1 MSGMGSIVAV
11 DDTLESLQIITEILQ
26 AEGYAV
32 RAADSGTLALA
43 SVRARRPDL
52 ILLDVRMPDM
62 SGLEVCA
69 ALKADASTRDI
80 PIIFLSASTEF
91 SERLE
96 GFRLGGVDFV
106 TKPFQREELL
116 ARVHT
121 HMELGRLRGHLEN
134 LVAERTQALMVSHA
148 RLSLAMDI
156 AKLGYW
162 EYDIASDAFRFDED
176 FFKLYG
182 TSGAREGGHVLS
194 SREYERRFLFPEDAG
209 LVARGIE
216 AALADHSGQPVQLEH
231 RMRRADGS
239 LGHVLVRYVVVRDE
253 NGKATRL
260 YGANQDVSQRK
271 QAEAT
276 LEQLRHVQK
285 LDSIGRLAGG
295 IAHDF
300 NNLLAVVL
308 GHLELVDVRKGEP
321 AVKRHVGEAVQA
333 AHSAAALTRQ
343 LLLFARNQP
352 AAPVALQ
359 LNDVVTRTHRML
371 RRLIGED
378 IALELRVEPDL
389 PRVWMDPGRAEQV
402 LINLAVNA
410 RDAMPSGGSLTI
422 STRSVSLDGAK
433 LEAHGLSP
441 RVSRF
446 VALRVQDTGV
456 GMDTE
461 VLSHIF
467 EPFFTTKGVG
477 QGTGIGLATVHGV
490 IRQAGGLI
498 EVTSR
503 PGEGSSFD
511 VYVPVTERESA
522 VAAPVDDE
530 IPEGRGELVALVEDQ
545 SAVRALARSQ
555 LELLGY
561 RVCAF
566 GSAEEALAALTREPR
581 SLQLLLTDVILG
593 GMDGPSLVAELHKTE
608 PELAALYMTGYT
620 DDRELVRTLT
630 RGSTRVM
637 NKPFTIRELARAVRS
652 TIDSRGPA

>member
-1 MSGMGSIVAV
+1 MSDMGSIVAV
-11 DDTLESLQIITEILQ
+11 DDTLESLQVITEILQ

-32 RAADSGTLALA
+32 RPADSGALALA
-43 SVRARRPDL
+43 AVRARRPEL

-69 ALKADASTRDI
+69 ALKADPSTSHV

-116 ARVHT
+116 ARVRT
-121 HMELGRLRGHLEN
+121 HLELARLRGRLEN
-134 LVAERTQALMVSHA
+134 LVAERTQALTVSHA
-148 RLSLAMDI
+148 RLSLAMDL

-162 EYDIASDAFRFDED
+162 EYDIASDSYRFDED

-194 SREYERRFLFPEDAG
+194 SKAYEQRFVLPEDAG
-209 LVARGIE
+209 LVTRAIE
-216 AALADHSGQPVQLEH
+216 VALRDTSGQPAQLDH

-239 LGHVLVRYVVVRDE
+239 IGHVLVRYVVVRDE
-253 NGKATRL
+253 NKKPTRI
-260 YGANQDVSQRK
+260 YGANQDISERK

-276 LEQLRHVQK
+276 LEQLRHSQK
-285 LDSIGRLAGG
+285 LDSVGRLAGG

-308 GHLELVDVRKGEP
+308 GHLELVDPKRGE
-321 AVKRHVGEAVQA
+321 AELKRHVGEAVQA
-333 AHSAAALTRQ
+333 ANSAAALTRQ

-359 LNDVVTRTHRML
+359 LNDVVMRTHHML

-378 IALELRVEPDL
+378 IALELRIEPAL
-389 PRVWMDPGRAEQV
+389 PLVWMDPGRAEQV
-402 LINLAVNA
+402 LINLAINA

-422 STRSVSLDGAK
+422 ATRSQSLDGTK
-433 LEAHGLSP
+433 LEANGLSP
-441 RVSRF
+441 AMSRF
-446 VALRVQDTGV
+446 VMLRVQDTGV
-456 GMDTE
+456 GMSRE

-467 EPFFTTKGVG
+467 EPFFTTKPVG
-477 QGTGIGLATVHGV
+477 QGTGIGLATVHSV
-490 IRQAGGLI
+490 VRQAGGMI
-498 EVTSR
+498 EVVSQ

-511 VYVPVTERESA
+511 VYLPVTELENVEPRSA
-522 VAAPVDDE
+522 ADDF
-530 IPEGRGELVALVEDQ
+530 IPEGRGELVVLVEDQ

-561 RVCAF
+561 QVCAF
-566 GSAEEALAALTREPR
+566 ASAEEALQALQSEPR
-581 SLQLLLTDVILG
+581 SLKLLLTDVILG
-593 GMDGPSLVAELHKTE
+593 GMAGPSLVTELRQHE
-608 PELAALYMTGYT
+608 PKLAVLYMTGYT
-620 DDRELVRTLT
+620 DDRDLVRELA
-630 RGSTRVM
+630 RGSARVM

-652 TIDSRGPA
+652 AIDGS